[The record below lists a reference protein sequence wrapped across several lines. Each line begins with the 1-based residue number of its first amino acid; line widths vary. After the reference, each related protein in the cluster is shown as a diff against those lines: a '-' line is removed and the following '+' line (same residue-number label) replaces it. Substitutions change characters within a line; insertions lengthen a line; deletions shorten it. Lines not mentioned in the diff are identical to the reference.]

1 MHQGH
6 APGWMRCGATSPHH
20 HTTTMLERLAVEPE
34 ARAGPAALRLNLCR
48 KGRAPAYKDA
58 HLLAAPLRLLSGKAG
73 QEEGPARPLARH
85 RDASSRA
92 ERGRR
97 RIGARPPP
105 REVDGEVHS
114 AAERVHL
121 VAEPVEPGGLSR
133 GPHKVALRQ
142 GGDGSSSSTAAAA
155 SATSPASSSA
165 SLSVVRASVRRT
177 EREGVTPTPAE
188 TRTTRR

>member
-1 MHQGH
+1 
-6 APGWMRCGATSPHH
+6 
-20 HTTTMLERLAVEPE
+20 MLERLAVEPE

-97 RIGARPPP
+97 RIG
-105 REVDGEVHS
+105 
-114 AAERVHL
+114 
-121 VAEPVEPGGLSR
+121 
-133 GPHKVALRQ
+133 
-142 GGDGSSSSTAAAA
+142 
-155 SATSPASSSA
+155 
-165 SLSVVRASVRRT
+165 
-177 EREGVTPTPAE
+177 
-188 TRTTRR
+188 